1 MPGQETAYDPQVS
14 NDAAYQSFA
23 VTVDVAAF
31 ARVGDELRIALI
43 ERGNDP
49 FKGKLALPG
58 GFVEI
63 DEDLPEAAVR
73 ELAEETG
80 LAVPPGRLRQVA
92 AYGQPGRDPRM
103 RVVTIVFW
111 VVVESLEGLAGGS
124 DAADVAVLPVDHVM
138 DHPELLAFDH
148 PRIIGDAVSALVR
161 SDA

>member
-1 MPGQETAYDPQVS
+1 MTSGAS
-14 NDAAYQSFA
+14 KYQSFA

-31 ARVGDELRIALI
+31 SRTGDELYIALV
-43 ERGNDP
+43 ERGHEP

-63 DEDLPEAAVR
+63 DEDLPQAAVR

-80 LAVPPGRLRQVA
+80 LTVPPENLRQVA

-103 RVVTIVFW
+103 RVVTVVFW
-111 VVVESLEGLAGGS
+111 ALVDSLEGLSGGS
-124 DAADVAVLPVDHVM
+124 DAADAVVLAVNHVL

-148 PRIIGDAVSALVR
+148 PQIIGDAVSALSV
-161 SDA
+161 ANV